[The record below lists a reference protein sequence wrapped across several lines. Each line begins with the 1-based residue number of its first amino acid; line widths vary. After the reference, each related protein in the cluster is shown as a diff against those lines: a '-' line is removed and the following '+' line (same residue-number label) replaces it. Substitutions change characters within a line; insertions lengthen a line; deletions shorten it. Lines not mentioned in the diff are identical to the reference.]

1 MTDSPVTQTA
11 VREKP
16 ILFSGEMVRA
26 ILDGRKQQTRRVV
39 KPQPSDVDGATCF
52 LMGDDLRSDGR
63 DKIIQCPF
71 GQPGDRLWV
80 REAFALNHSIHYA
93 HNNGRGI
100 TGMVYRASWPDRNST
115 KAHPFTGDRRW
126 RPSIHMPRAVSRL
139 TLEITEVRVQRLD
152 SISEEDARAGGA
164 SFEAGGNEELGVGYR
179 IGFRTLW
186 DTLHKS
192 RGYGWESNPWVFAI
206 TFKQI
211 GTP

>member
-39 KPQPSDVDGATCF
+39 KPLVSDSINPVWIEEAGCWQWAT
-52 LMGDDLRSDGR
+52 LASRR
-63 DKIIQCPF
+63 HCPF
-71 GQPGDRLWV
+71 GQPGDQLWV

-93 HNNGRGI
+93 HNNGRGV

-206 TFKQI
+206 TFKRI